1 MGRTEHNSLKQR
13 RASQAAML
21 VAAASVP
28 NTFQRTLMPRKTKDQ
43 GIATG
48 ATMAINY
55 FIVSTLRKLMEDAAD
70 GMAGTKNA
78 RDRNRRA
85 HKRQQRF
92 AFGLDLASLAAG
104 IYGQKR
110 FDQKTDEPDSR
121 GMLRTLSAWLT
132 YSAIAGVSITALDE
146 SFGDKK
152 SQKLPARYKT
162 PWGIIGGGAFSFY
175 SEFRRR
181 QALKRETTQAENQTN
196 TIEAVGMGAGV
207 LAVLAAINSTERLF
221 AEGFSKQISKVLP
234 GSEDFFWSLG
244 HSAAIAGTGAALAS
258 FIKRIYRQIEEGAAK
273 IEPAYLSAPESEF
286 VSGGPGSLVG
296 WQSLSIEGRRF
307 AASVT
312 TADNIQKVMGGQALS
327 PIRAYAGLDSA
338 PTEVER
344 LDLLLKELERTN
356 AYSRGIIML
365 VSPTGTGYVNYVAVE
380 AAEYM
385 SGGSIATAALQYS
398 KRPSPM
404 SLDKVPEG
412 NLQFRMMVKAVSHR
426 VAKLPAAGRPKL
438 VIFGESL
445 GAWTSQDAFIDQGTD
460 GLEFAGVQNALWIGT
475 PYGSKWKNQ
484 VLGKTRPDVDKN
496 LIGKFD
502 NVQDFLSTPPEERQK
517 FKYIMLTHHND
528 PVALFNL
535 GLIIHEPDWLKD
547 PNKRPPTIPRSQY
560 YTSPGTFLLTLI
572 DMGNAMNVVP
582 GKFEASGHDY
592 RANLAEF
599 VRYAYDFDVS
609 DEQMKNIEDALRQ
622 NELNRASILERA
634 KQGAK

>member
-1 MGRTEHNSLKQR
+1 
-13 RASQAAML
+13 
-21 VAAASVP
+21 
-28 NTFQRTLMPRKTKDQ
+28 
-43 GIATG
+43 
-48 ATMAINY
+48 
-55 FIVSTLRKLMEDAAD
+55 
-70 GMAGTKNA
+70 
-78 RDRNRRA
+78 
-85 HKRQQRF
+85 
-92 AFGLDLASLAAG
+92 
-104 IYGQKR
+104 
-110 FDQKTDEPDSR
+110 
-121 GMLRTLSAWLT
+121 
-132 YSAIAGVSITALDE
+132 
-146 SFGDKK
+146 
-152 SQKLPARYKT
+152 
-162 PWGIIGGGAFSFY
+162 
-175 SEFRRR
+175 
-181 QALKRETTQAENQTN
+181 
-196 TIEAVGMGAGV
+196 
-207 LAVLAAINSTERLF
+207 
-221 AEGFSKQISKVLP
+221 
-234 GSEDFFWSLG
+234 
-244 HSAAIAGTGAALAS
+244 
-258 FIKRIYRQIEEGAAK
+258 
-273 IEPAYLSAPESEF
+273 
-286 VSGGPGSLVG
+286 
-296 WQSLSIEGRRF
+296 
-307 AASVT
+307 
-312 TADNIQKVMGGQALS
+312 
-327 PIRAYAGLDSA
+327 
-338 PTEVER
+338 
-344 LDLLLKELERTN
+344 
-356 AYSRGIIML
+356 
-365 VSPTGTGYVNYVAVE
+365 
-380 AAEYM
+380 
-385 SGGSIATAALQYS
+385 
-398 KRPSPM
+398 
-404 SLDKVPEG
+404 
-412 NLQFRMMVKAVSHR
+412 LQFRMMVKAVSHR